1 MDCYNCENARL
12 NPVKL
17 DFGLAARECS
27 TCSGLH
33 IDLLSY
39 RSWREDNAEKLTASE
54 QQDSSTCVEQVS
66 ATDNKKAL
74 ICKRC
79 SKFMLKYKVS
89 TDHDN
94 FIDLCTGCDDA
105 WLDGGEWQLLKQLQL
120 AGKLTQITTEPWQR
134 HIREQAA
141 ENNFNQSYQSKLSES
156 DFTKLKETCDWID
169 QHSEKQELLKYLRI
183 KLAN

>member
-1 MDCYNCENARL
+1 MDCYNCESARL

-27 TCSGLH
+27 QCKGLH

-39 RSWREDNAEKLTASE
+39 RSWREDNADKLAVKKE
-54 QQDSSTCVEQVS
+54 PENAPCVEQVS

-74 ICKRC
+74 ICQRC

-89 TDHDN
+89 TEHDN
-94 FIDLCTGCDDA
+94 FIDLCTSCDDA
-105 WLDGGEWQLLKQLQL
+105 WLDGGEWLLLKQLQL

-134 HIREQAA
+134 HIRAEAA
-141 ENNFNQSYQSKLSES
+141 ENNFNQFYQNKIGEN
-156 DFTKLKETCDWID
+156 DFTKLKETCAWIE
-169 QHSEKQELLKYLRI
+169 QHREKSELVKYLRI

>member
-1 MDCYNCENARL
+1 MDCYSCEGTRL

-17 DFGLAARECS
+17 DFGLAARECGQ
-27 TCSGLH
+27 CNGLH

-39 RSWREDNAEKLTASE
+39 RSWREDNVDKLTAKDKEESDAGV
-54 QQDSSTCVEQVS
+54 QQVS
-66 ATDNKKAL
+66 VTDNKKAL
-74 ICKRC
+74 ICQRC

-89 TDHDN
+89 TKHDN
-94 FIDLCTGCDDA
+94 FIDLCTSCDDA

-134 HIREQAA
+134 HIRAEAA
-141 ENNFNQSYQSKLSES
+141 ENNFNQFYQTKLGER

-169 QHSEKQELLKYLRI
+169 HHSEKPELLKYLRI